1 MTRAHTPDCHTP
13 IAIGARNDTNSTMK
27 FGFHN
32 PFSLR
37 RRDKASKPGER
48 RFNRKKFWRA
58 VKLAALGLVFFTSA
72 LFAWYA
78 KDLPTPGKIRKRQA
92 IESTKIIDRDGELLY
107 EVHGDQNRTILKAE
121 DIPDTVKQATLTAED
136 RNFYNHIGVDFKGL
150 ARSVFR
156 NVFTGSRVGGS
167 TITQQFVKNAIL
179 TNKKSLDRKIK
190 ELILSLEIEAMF
202 SKDEILT
209 FYLNEIPY
217 GNNNYG
223 IESAAKAFFGKDA
236 KDLTLDESALL
247 AAIPQRPTYFSPYG
261 THTDELKVR
270 RNWIL
275 QSMVELGYSTQ
286 ALADEAMSKEITV
299 LPRRDSIEAAHF
311 VFYVREQLVEMFDEQ
326 TVEEGGLTVTTS
338 LDVDFQRKAQD
349 AINAGMSKVQSYNGS
364 NAALVS
370 VKPET
375 GEILAMVGS
384 HDYFDTEHDG
394 NVNVTLA
401 ERQPGSSFKPIVYA
415 AGFKSKYNPGT
426 VLWDVPT
433 DFGNYRPN
441 NYNGNFNG
449 PVTIRQALSNSLN
462 IPAVKML
469 GLVGLDEALK
479 TANDMGLTTLTD
491 RDRYGLSLV
500 LGGGEVRPLDMA
512 GAFAVFANGGTYRP
526 PVSILK
532 VESPDGKVLF
542 EHRQG
547 KGEKEVLDPNI
558 AAEITD
564 ILSDNNARSLVFG
577 TRSALYFPNRPVA
590 AKTGTTQE
598 FRDAWTVGYTPG
610 LSTAVWVGNNN
621 NTPMRGG
628 ADGSVV
634 AAPIFHTYIE
644 TALAG
649 NDIRQFTKPSTLKSI
664 TVDKLSNKLPTD
676 KSPETI
682 TDLFAPWQV
691 PTERDN
697 IHQIVKV
704 NKINGKLATDLT
716 PASFVEERVYTV
728 IHSEK
733 PKDPNWENPVLAWAR
748 DHGIEVGTP
757 PTETDDQYT
766 QDSIPKLSITSPS
779 DEQTVAGNFT
789 VDATAS
795 ASLGIRSVDLE
806 IDGIG
811 QGFDATAPYSFS
823 LKASELGVG
832 EHKITVTVY
841 DINGASTSQTIT
853 ISIGNDTTP
862 PGSVTG
868 VTAESRNKGARLVWN
883 NPTDPDVERVRL
895 YVSTNPGQIGTLH
908 PTEILVSPGSQG
920 SLNLGDLA
928 NGTTYF
934 FTLHAVDTSGNEA
947 KTTASQ
953 ASATPGS

>member
-1 MTRAHTPDCHTP
+1 
-13 IAIGARNDTNSTMK
+13 MK
-27 FGFHN
+27 FDFHN
-32 PFSLR
+32 PLKVRHRAGTKDGRKR
-37 RRDKASKPGER
+37 RWNKQKI
-48 RFNRKKFWRA
+48 WRSIKLGA
-58 VKLAALGLVFFTSA
+58 VAAIFLTAA
-72 LFAWYA
+72 LFAWYS

-92 IESTKIIDRDGELLY
+92 IESTKIVDRDGELLY
-107 EVHGDQNRTILKAE
+107 EVHGDQNRTILKSD

-136 RNFYNHIGVDFKGL
+136 RNFYHHIGVDFRGL

-179 TNKKSLDRKIK
+179 TNRKSLDRKVK

-217 GNNNYG
+217 GSNNYG
-223 IESAAKAFFGKDA
+223 IQSAAKAFYGKTA
-236 KDLTLDESALL
+236 KDLTLDEAATL

-261 THTDELKVR
+261 THTDDLKTR
-270 RNWIL
+270 RDWIL
-275 QSMVELGYSTQ
+275 QSMVDLGHISQ
-286 ALADEAMSKEITV
+286 AQADEAISKQISV
-299 LPRRDSIEAAHF
+299 LPRHDSIEAAHF
-311 VFYVREQLVEMFDEQ
+311 VFYIREQLVDMFDEQ
-326 TVEEGGLTVTTS
+326 IVEEGGLKVTTT
-338 LDVDFQRKAQD
+338 LDLDFQRKAQA
-349 AINAGMSKVQSYNGS
+349 AIDKGMSKVESYGGS

-401 ERQPGSSFKPIVYA
+401 QRQPGSSFKPIVYA
-415 AGFKSKYNPGT
+415 TGLKGKYNPAT

-469 GLVGLDEALK
+469 SLVGLDEALK
-479 TANDMGLTTLTD
+479 TAHDMGLNTLND

-512 GAFAVFANGGTYRP
+512 TAFAVFANGGTYRP

-558 AAEITD
+558 AAQITD

-577 TRSALYFPNRPVA
+577 TRSALYFPNRSVA

-598 FRDAWTVGYTPG
+598 FHDAWTVGYTPG
-610 LSTAVWVGNNN
+610 LSTAVWAGNNN
-621 NTPMRGG
+621 NDKMHGG
-628 ADGSVV
+628 ADGSVI

-644 TALAG
+644 TALDSSDVRPFA
-649 NDIRQFTKPSTLKSI
+649 KPSSLKTV

-676 KSPETI
+676 KSPETL
-682 TDLFAPWQV
+682 TDIFAPWQI
-691 PTERDN
+691 PTDRDN

-704 NKINGKLATDLT
+704 NKLNGKLATDLT

-728 IHSEK
+728 LHSEK
-733 PKDPNWENPVLAWAR
+733 PKDPNWEAPVLAWAK

-757 PTETDDQYT
+757 PTEEDDQYT
-766 QDSIPKLSITSPS
+766 ADSIPKLSITTPT
-779 DEQTVAGNFT
+779 DGQTVSGSFSVEAQ
-789 VDATAS
+789 AS
-795 ASLGIRSVDLE
+795 SSLGIRSVDLA

-811 QGFDATAPYSFS
+811 QGFDATSPYGFT
-823 LKASELGVG
+823 LKASDLGAG
-832 EHKITVTVY
+832 SHKITITVY
-841 DINGASTSQTIT
+841 DINGASTSQTI
-853 ISIGNDTTP
+853 
-862 PGSVTG
+862 SVTVTADSG
-868 VTAESRNKGARLVWN
+868 APGPITNVTAEPRNKGARLVWT

-895 YVSTNPGQIGTLH
+895 YISTNPGQSGALH
-908 PTEILVSPGSQG
+908 PSEILVTPGSQG

-934 FTLHAVDTSGNEA
+934 FTLHAVDSSGNES
-947 KTTASQ
+947 KTTTYQ
-953 ASATPGS
+953 ATATPGA